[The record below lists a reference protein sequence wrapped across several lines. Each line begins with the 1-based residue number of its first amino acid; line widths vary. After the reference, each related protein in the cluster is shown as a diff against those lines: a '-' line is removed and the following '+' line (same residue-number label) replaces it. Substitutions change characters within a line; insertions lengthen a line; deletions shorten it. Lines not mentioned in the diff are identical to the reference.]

1 MPTFDPV
8 VLVIATVLLF
18 ASVCFASAVRALL
31 D

>member
-8 VLVIATVLLF
+8 LLIAAAVLLF
-18 ASVCFASAVRALL
+18 AAVCFASAVRALL